1 MAKAAVNGAFE
12 NTLSQG
18 VLFEKKL
25 FQSTFALEDRKEG
38 MKAFIEKRKPNFK
51 NK

>member
-18 VLFEKKL
+18 VLYEKKI

-38 MKAFIEKRKPNFK
+38 MQAFIEKRKPKFK